1 MMANKIKLCVLLML
15 ALALLISGCADSK
28 PGVAPASSQNG
39 MINPTNSSE
48 AQTPAPAN
56 QASSHVTVYYATPD
70 AMYLVA
76 EKHTI
81 TKTDAPAKA
90 AVELLFAEPADKQLA
105 RVLPAA
111 AKLRNLTVKDHVA
124 YADFSD
130 KLIKNNGSGGSAA
143 ERLIVGAIVNTL
155 TEFPEIHKVQILIE
169 GKTVETLYGH
179 MDVSQPLSR
188 AEGIIKKK

>member
-1 MMANKIKLCVLLML
+1 MMANKIKLCILFML
-15 ALALLISGCADSK
+15 ALGLFISGCAGSN
-28 PGVAPASSQNG
+28 PGAAPASSQND
-39 MINPTNSSE
+39 IKNSANSVGD
-48 AQTPAPAN
+48 QTPATAN
-56 QASSHVTVYYATPD
+56 QALSHVTVYYATPD

-169 GKTVETLYGH
+169 GKAVETLYGH